1 MSLLNCL
8 YAAIPA
14 REREITC
21 EEVFEF
27 PQEAAYRTLAHVL
40 EGALRAGSV
49 VLDELP
55 TVLRACLTI
64 ASPRSGVAESL
75 LQAIKD
81 HYGRVLQERSVLEAG
96 AGEEAGQQPGA
107 VLHPF

>member
-1 MSLLNCL
+1 
-8 YAAIPA
+8 
-14 REREITC
+14 
-21 EEVFEF
+21 
-27 PQEAAYRTLAHVL
+27 LAHVL

-75 LQAIKD
+75 LQAINAAARTVE
-81 HYGRVLQERSVLEAG
+81 RVLTT
-96 AGEEAGQQPGA
+96 
-107 VLHPF
+107 